1 MACLATTCALRS
13 LLATARWDT
22 PRVRR
27 FSMVMSHA
35 TVALDDPEDTMALG
49 AHIAEASAAGCVV
62 LLDGDYGAGKTCL
75 ARGFVQRWL
84 SDPDEAVTSPSY
96 LIDNVYDDIDGR
108 ALCPGVTVHHMDLW
122 RLPEGKAAQLIDFSH
137 VFSECVSLI
146 EWPEKL
152 GAGLMPEQRLEVRL
166 THAADPLEDDEC
178 GRVARLVPV
187 GETWVRQLGP
197 LLASLREDGFIV
209 SVEESPGP

>member
-1 MACLATTCALRS
+1 MHTV
-13 LLATARWDT
+13 

-27 FSMVMSHA
+27 LSVMSHA
-35 TVALDDPEDTMALG
+35 TVALDEPEDTMSLG
-49 AHIAEASAAGCVV
+49 ACIAELSAAGDVV

-84 SDPDEAVTSPSY
+84 SDPDESVTSPSY
-96 LIDNVYDDIDGR
+96 LIDNVYPDEGR

-122 RLPEGKAAQLIDFSH
+122 RLPEGKAGQLIDFPH

-152 GAGLMPEQRLEVRL
+152 GADLVPAQRLEVRL
-166 THAADPLEDDEC
+166 THAGDPLEDEDC
-178 GRVARLVPV
+178 GRVARLTPV
-187 GETWVRQLGP
+187 GEAWERRLG
-197 LLASLREDGFIV
+197 LLVASLQDAGARV
-209 SVEESPGP
+209 SEESGAGDAS